1 MTIEIT
7 AVQKIQEVPALL
19 TIPNSRIVAGG
30 TTFDQNTSEEL
41 RQVDISGLEG
51 LDGIKQKG
59 SRIELGALA
68 KLQTMADSA
77 LLKTCAPALAQ
88 AAANAGTA
96 DVRERGTLGGNLCA
110 ARIGDTAV
118 ALLASGAKLTIKTDS
133 DFRELLIDRFWDQNG
148 KNDLQYDEWITR
160 VTLQI
165 PKEERWGA
173 AYGKIGEW
181 DLETDP
187 IAAAAVQ
194 LGIDEKNT
202 ITSIRGGLRLGTNG
216 IRRMFALEKALKN
229 RPASDENLEK
239 AVKAMAPAVQ
249 NRMDEAEFVD
259 LLMDIVQRS
268 LIMAQERRML

>member
-30 TTFDQNTSEEL
+30 TTFDQNSSEEL
-41 RQVDISGLEG
+41 RLVDISGLEG

-239 AVKAMAPAVQ
+239 AVKAMAPTAQ

-259 LLMDIVQRS
+259 LLMDIVQCS
-268 LIMAQERRML
+268 LIMAQERRTH

>member
-19 TIPNSRIVAGG
+19 TIPNSRIAAGG

-41 RQVDISGLEG
+41 RLIDISGLEG

-59 SRIELGALA
+59 SRIELGALT
-68 KLQTMADSA
+68 KLQTMGESA
-77 LLKTCAPALAQ
+77 LLKTYAPALAE

-110 ARIGDTAV
+110 VRIGDTAP

-160 VTLQI
+160 ITVQI

-194 LGIDEKNT
+194 LGIDGKNN
-202 ITSIRGGLRLGTNG
+202 ITSIRGGLRLGTNN
-216 IRRMFALEKALKN
+216 IRRMFALEKVLKN
-229 RPASDENLEK
+229 RPATEENLEK
-239 AVKAMAPAVQ
+239 AVKAMAPAAQ
-249 NRMDEAEFVD
+249 NRMDETEFTD
-259 LLMDIVQRS
+259 FLLDIVRRS
-268 LIMAQERRML
+268 LTMVQERRML